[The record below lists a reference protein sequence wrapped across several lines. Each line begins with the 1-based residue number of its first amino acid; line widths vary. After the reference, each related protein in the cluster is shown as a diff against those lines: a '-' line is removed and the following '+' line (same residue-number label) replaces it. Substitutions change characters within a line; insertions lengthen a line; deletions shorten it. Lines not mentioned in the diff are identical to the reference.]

1 MYQFGLQNF
10 KIMVTRLPLHTLY
23 SGCKISKNG
32 DPVTITHT
40 YRFCIFFYINTQVAH
55 PSVVRN

>member
-40 YRFCIFFYINTQVAH
+40 HTGFAYFFT
-55 PSVVRN
+55 